1 MQRRTL
7 RLYRLICVT
16 SGYEMATAAVLEILP
31 EAGVLSPGTNLADD
45 LKADSVD
52 LIEIVACVERD
63 LDMTI
68 DEDLIYE
75 VETVG
80 DLANLIDKLRNG

>member
-1 MQRRTL
+1 MAN
-7 RLYRLICVT
+7 
-16 SGYEMATAAVLEILP
+16 GFEMASAAVLEILP
-31 EAGVLSPGTNLADD
+31 GAGELSPTTHLADD

-52 LIEIVACVERD
+52 LIEIVACIERD

-75 VETVG
+75 IETVG
-80 DLANLIDKLRNG
+80 DLGKLVDQLRG

>member
-1 MQRRTL
+1 MTGL
-7 RLYRLICVT
+7 
-16 SGYEMATAAVLEILP
+16 EMAQAAVLEILP
-31 EAGVLSPGTNLADD
+31 EAGALSPATHLADD

-52 LIEIVACVERD
+52 LIEIIACVERD

-68 DEDLIYE
+68 DEELIYE

-80 DLANLIDKLRNG
+80 DLGALIDRLRGA

>member
-1 MQRRTL
+1 
-7 RLYRLICVT
+7 
-16 SGYEMATAAVLEILP
+16 MASAAVLEILP
-31 EAGVLSPGTNLADD
+31 EAGALAPTTHLAED

-68 DEDLIYE
+68 DEDLIYDI
-75 VETVG
+75 ETVG
-80 DLANLIDKLRNG
+80 DLGELIDKLRAS

>member
-1 MQRRTL
+1 
-7 RLYRLICVT
+7 
-16 SGYEMATAAVLEILP
+16 MATAAVLEILP